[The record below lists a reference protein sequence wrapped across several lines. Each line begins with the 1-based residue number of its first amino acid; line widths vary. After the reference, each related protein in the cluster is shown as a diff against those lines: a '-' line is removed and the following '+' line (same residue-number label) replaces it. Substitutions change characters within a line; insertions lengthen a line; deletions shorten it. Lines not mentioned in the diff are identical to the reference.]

1 MGFNAVMCIYIY
13 TLFMDHKGSS
23 STTMVTLSPSKANG
37 CFSSASDAQGL
48 STTKFFLQ
56 PVSNE
61 SDAVR
66 GKSNGFKL
74 KKPTLKHTR
83 ADLSLIAAVDDCW
96 TPLSLDPSVRLTMPA
111 EIKVHIYWNHTP
123 KRSFCNV
130 FLILQPFE
138 SIPSGCPFLQYLF
151 LIMQLIFTSSQNVT

>member
-1 MGFNAVMCIYIY
+1 
-13 TLFMDHKGSS
+13 MDHKGSS

-111 EIKVHIYWNHTP
+111 EIKVHIYWNHNTYVYIYIYVYI
-123 KRSFCNV
+123 RY
-130 FLILQPFE
+130 IY
-138 SIPSGCPFLQYLF
+138 IY
-151 LIMQLIFTSSQNVT
+151 T

>member
-1 MGFNAVMCIYIY
+1 
-13 TLFMDHKGSS
+13 MDHKGSS

-96 TPLSLDPSVRLTMPA
+96 TPLSLVRLTMPA
-111 EIKVHIYWNHTP
+111 EIKVHIYWNHNTY
-123 KRSFCNV
+123 V
-130 FLILQPFE
+130 YI
-138 SIPSGCPFLQYLF
+138 Y
-151 LIMQLIFTSSQNVT
+151 M

>member
-1 MGFNAVMCIYIY
+1 
-13 TLFMDHKGSS
+13 
-23 STTMVTLSPSKANG
+23 MVTLSPSKAIG
-37 CFSSASDAQGL
+37 QRLLVFLSQRCAGL
-48 STTKFFLQ
+48 QTTKFFLP

-83 ADLSLIAAVDDCW
+83 ANLSLIAAVDDCW

-111 EIKVHIYWNHTP
+111 EIKVHIYWNHNIYVYIYMYIYICAMYT
-123 KRSFCNV
+123 
-130 FLILQPFE
+130 
-138 SIPSGCPFLQYLF
+138 
-151 LIMQLIFTSSQNVT
+151 